1 MGMLKMVDCSR
12 GFQFV
17 DHPTDELTAAHDF
30 CETGFASLSEFGGV
44 NVRAEGNS
52 RASRQCGQLF
62 RNEQRVHGRKA
73 EVDAQNGGRG
83 RFGDEI
89 FDRGC

>member
-1 MGMLKMVDCSR
+1 MMVDRSGG

-17 DHPTDELTAAHDF
+17 DHPTDELTATHDF
-30 CETGFASLSEFGGV
+30 CETGFASLIEFGDV
-44 NVRAEGNS
+44 NVRAECNS

-73 EVDAQNGGRG
+73 EVDAQDGGRG

-89 FDRGC
+89 FERGC